1 MADINVITI
10 DGPTASGKGAVSQRV
25 AEVLGWNLLDSGAIY
40 RALALYAKKNGVNWE
55 DEHELARLA
64 QSLPLSFEPSATD
77 TKILLDNEDV
87 TADIRCNEM
96 SQGASI
102 VSGFSKVREQLLER
116 QRAFK
121 AKPGLVADGRDMGT
135 VVFPEASYKF
145 YITADVIERAKR
157 RQIQLLQKGTNVM
170 LEALIEQVKA
180 RDERD
185 MNRQVAPLKPAKG
198 AVKIDTTHL
207 GIDDVVQKIIETVD
221 VYTKNQ

>member
-1 MADINVITI
+1 MTDINVITI

-40 RALALYAKKNGVNWE
+40 RALALYAKKSGVNWE